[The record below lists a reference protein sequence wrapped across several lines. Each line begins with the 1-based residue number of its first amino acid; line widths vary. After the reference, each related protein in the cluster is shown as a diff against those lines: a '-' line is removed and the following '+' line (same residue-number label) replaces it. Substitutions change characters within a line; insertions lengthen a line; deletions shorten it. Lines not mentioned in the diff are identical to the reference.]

1 MARGTHKGW
10 IFVMNIKKSALA
22 ILLLLLLLASGCA
35 TLRGV
40 AEDFENLGR
49 GLKRTVSDDDDRRR

>member
-1 MARGTHKGW
+1 MRKIGL
-10 IFVMNIKKSALA
+10 VVLV
-22 ILLLLLLLASGCA
+22 LLLVLVSGCA

-49 GLKRTVSDDDDRRR
+49 GLKRTVSDEDDRRR